1 MQGYWRPSV
10 TSADVYP
17 CSYGAAACRGGN
29 GSNYCVA
36 GYTEPLCASCDRGYF
51 LSWSEKLC
59 EACGDTSSHVAS
71 LVVIGLIFLFFAI
84 IIVVLVL
91 NRVYEHAALQRA
103 GRFFK
108 RLYSKAGVK
117 IYILFVTAQV
127 VKVVL
132 SV

>member
-1 MQGYWRPSV
+1 
-10 TSADVYP
+10 
-17 CSYGAAACRGGN
+17 
-29 GSNYCVA
+29 
-36 GYTEPLCASCDRGYF
+36 
-51 LSWSEKLC
+51 
-59 EACGDTSSHVAS
+59 VAS